1 MEQHASVRRHHT
13 NDEIFFDKE
22 TSSKKQHNCICC
34 CMKFSDLQ
42 NLHALG
48 RRLRLPLFS
57 GRRNPP
63 SHRFAFFVS
72 PPVSVFFSAF
82 FSFLFFPFFF
92 ICFPCFPLLL
102 LSCFSSFRFFSLL
115 FASNV
120 PQPPHDCNAFR
131 VAHHGS
137 AGSHYVQATKGNCV
151 PNNLARNKLST
162 IC

>member
-1 MEQHASVRRHHT
+1 MDRSKWNNMPQCADIAPMMRC
-13 NDEIFFDKE
+13 FFDKE

-72 PPVSVFFSAF
+72 PPVSIFFSAF

-102 LSCFSSFRFFSLL
+102 MSCFSSFRMHVCKRELL
-115 FASNV
+115 HATELQSTTANMRSID
-120 PQPPHDCNAFR
+120 QPLP
-131 VAHHGS
+131 
-137 AGSHYVQATKGNCV
+137 
-151 PNNLARNKLST
+151 
-162 IC
+162 I

>member
-1 MEQHASVRRHHT
+1 MDRSKWNNMPQCADIAPMMR
-13 NDEIFFDKE
+13 FFFNKE

-48 RRLRLPLFS
+48 RR
-57 GRRNPP
+57 
-63 SHRFAFFVS
+63 
-72 PPVSVFFSAF
+72 
-82 FSFLFFPFFF
+82 FLFFPFFF

-120 PQPPHDCNAFR
+120 PQPPHDCNALR

-137 AGSHYVQATKGNCV
+137 AGSHHVQATKGNCV